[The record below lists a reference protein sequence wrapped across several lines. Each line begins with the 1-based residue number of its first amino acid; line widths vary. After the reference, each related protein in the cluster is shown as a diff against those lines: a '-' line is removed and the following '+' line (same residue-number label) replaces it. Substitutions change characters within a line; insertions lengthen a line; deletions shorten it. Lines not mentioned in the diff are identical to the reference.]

1 VDDDESVRAIHA
13 AIDKGVNFF
22 DVSDVYGAGH
32 GEKVLGLATHDRRDR
47 VVLATKFGAVV
58 DEDNGRVVGRDV
70 SPTHIRKACEDS
82 LRRLRTDYIDLYQL
96 HIPVLP
102 AEEADVVAA
111 VLDELCD
118 EGLVRAYGWST
129 DSVECAERFAA
140 FPKCTAIEFTLNV
153 LEDAPG
159 LVETCARSDMGSIGR
174 SPLAMGVLSREWV
187 PGSLLPSN
195 DVRGAGY
202 DWIPYFKDGSP
213 DPDMVETVE
222 AVREI
227 LTSGGRTLAQGALAW
242 ILARG
247 DHVVPVPGFRN
258 ADQALENAGAMDH
271 GPLTLAQMAEIES
284 LVRTAA

>member
-1 VDDDESVRAIHA
+1 
-13 AIDKGVNFF
+13 
-22 DVSDVYGAGH
+22 
-32 GEKVLGLATHDRRDR
+32 
-47 VVLATKFGAVV
+47 
-58 DEDNGRVVGRDV
+58 
-70 SPTHIRKACEDS
+70 
-82 LRRLRTDYIDLYQL
+82 
-96 HIPVLP
+96 
-102 AEEADVVAA
+102 
-111 VLDELCD
+111 
-118 EGLVRAYGWST
+118 
-129 DSVECAERFAA
+129 
-140 FPKCTAIEFTLNV
+140 
-153 LEDAPG
+153 
-159 LVETCARSDMGSIGR
+159 
-174 SPLAMGVLSREWV
+174 MGVLSREWV

-271 GPLTLAQMAEIES
+271 GPLTLPQMAEIES